1 MMVDIRLK
9 TVCVWIKTGILTR
22 YELDQDGLLMV
33 FLYTVIMTH
42 FRELWTADQVVPI
55 RVPILKRALVEQNYI
70 QDIGSTESSYMIGI
84 VY

>member
-1 MMVDIRLK
+1 
-9 TVCVWIKTGILTR
+9 
-22 YELDQDGLLMV
+22 MV